1 MQRNQTRLILQQ
13 IGSSKLL
20 SGSLILATLAIGIV
34 IGTVISGDA
43 DAARKPAV
51 APDATPLTIPDAV
64 PIENEFSKIAKQVRP
79 SVVNIQVEFQ
89 EKHAEAAPRGNPR
102 GNSPDDFFRRF
113 FGMPEGPFG
122 GQAPPER
129 RRRPGEGSGVI
140 VDPNGYVIT
149 NNHVVADADRIRVRL
164 FDDDDQLHDATLIGT
179 DVETDIAVIKI
190 NKKQTFTAARIGNS
204 DAVDVGDWAVAVGSP
219 FGYRETVTV
228 GIISAKSREV
238 RNSRPRPFQKFL
250 QTDAAIN
257 PGNSGG
263 PLLNIRGEVI
273 GINTAIVSN
282 TGSFQGLG
290 FALPS
295 NVAVQVY
302 NQIIQYGKVARG
314 SIGISFQPN
323 QSPALLRTF
332 GAENGGVLVGEVK
345 PPGGPADRAGMQ
357 EDDVIIEINGEAV
370 RNGAHLIG
378 IVASTP
384 VGSTVP
390 IVVLRDGERLTLDIE
405 IADRAE
411 LFPSDLGMSEAPEGH
426 KKEEADVMFGF
437 SVSDLSAIERGRIEY
452 EKSGG
457 VLVTKVEPT
466 SFAED
471 IGMLANDIVVSINR
485 KPVAS
490 VSDIQKIQEDLK
502 PGDDVAVKVAR
513 LAGRGNW
520 VTRYLAGVLPD
531 DATEKSF

>member
-1 MQRNQTRLILQQ
+1 MQRNQIRLILKH
-13 IGSSKLL
+13 IGNSKLL

-43 DAARKPAV
+43 DAARKSSV

-64 PIENEFSKIAKQVRP
+64 PLENEFSKIAKQVRP

-89 EKHAEAAPRGNPR
+89 EKHAEGGPRGNPG
-102 GNSPDDFFRRF
+102 GNSSDDFFRRF
-113 FGMPEGPFG
+113 FGIPEGPFG
-122 GQAPPER
+122 GQAPPQR

-164 FDDDDQLHDATLIGT
+164 FNDDDVLHDATLIGT
-179 DVETDIAVIKI
+179 DEETDIAVIKI
-190 NKKQTFTAARIGNS
+190 NEKQTFVAAKIGNS

-238 RNSRPRPFQKFL
+238 RNARPRPFQKFL

-302 NQIIQYGKVARG
+302 NQIIQHGKVARG

-332 GAENGGVLVGEVK
+332 GAHDGGVLVGKVE
-345 PPGGPADRAGMQ
+345 PPGGPADRAGMK
-357 EDDVIIEINGEAV
+357 EDDVIVEINGEAV
-370 RNGAHLIG
+370 KNGDHLID
-378 IVASTP
+378 IVASNP

-390 IVVLRDGERLTLDIE
+390 IVVLRDGERLTLEIE
-405 IADRAE
+405 IADRTE
-411 LFPSDLGMSEAPEGH
+411 LFPTELGMSGAPESRE
-426 KKEEADVMFGF
+426 KVEAEVMFGF
-437 SVSDLSAIERGRIEY
+437 SVSDLTPAERERIEY
-452 EKSGG
+452 RESDG

-471 IGMLANDIVVSINR
+471 IGMLANDIIVAINR
-485 KPVAS
+485 KPVGS
-490 VSDIQKIQEDLK
+490 VADIERIQADLG
-502 PGDDVAVKVAR
+502 PGNDVAVKVAR
-513 LAGRGNW
+513 LVGRGNW
-520 VTRYLAGVLPD
+520 VTRYLAGVLPA
-531 DATEKSF
+531 DAPRD

>member
-1 MQRNQTRLILQQ
+1 MQRNQIRLILKQ
-13 IGSSKLL
+13 IGNSKLL
-20 SGSLILATLAIGIV
+20 SGSLILATLTIGIG

-43 DAARKPAV
+43 DAARKSPV
-51 APDATPLTIPDAV
+51 APDATPLTIPEAV

-89 EKHAEAAPRGNPR
+89 EKRAEAAPR

-122 GQAPPER
+122 RQMPPER

-179 DVETDIAVIKI
+179 DPETDIAVIKI
-190 NKKQTFTAARIGNS
+190 NKNQKFSAAKIGNS

-238 RNSRPRPFQKFL
+238 RNIRPRPFQKFL

-295 NVAVQVY
+295 NVAVEVY
-302 NQIIQYGKVARG
+302 NQIIQHGKVARG
-314 SIGISFQPN
+314 SIGIEFQSN

-332 GAENGGVLVGEVK
+332 GAYDGGVLVGK
-345 PPGGPADRAGMQ
+345 IRPLGGPADQAGMKK
-357 EDDVIIEINGEAV
+357 EDVIVEINGQAV
-370 RNGAHLIG
+370 KSGDHLID

-390 IVVLRDGERLTLDIE
+390 VVVLRDGQRLTLDIE
-405 IADRAE
+405 IADRTE
-411 LFPSDLGMSEAPEGH
+411 LFPTELGMSEAPESR
-426 KKEEADVMFGF
+426 KRQEAQVMFGF
-437 SVSDLSAIERGRIEY
+437 SVSDLSPAERERIEY
-452 EKSGG
+452 EESGG

-471 IGMLANDIVVSINR
+471 IGMLANDIVVAINR
-485 KPVAS
+485 KPVDS
-490 VSDIQKIQEDLK
+490 VSDIQKIQADLK
-502 PGDDVAVKVAR
+502 PGDDLAVKVAR

-531 DATEKSF
+531 DGAEKSF

>member
-1 MQRNQTRLILQQ
+1 MQRNQIRLILKQ

-20 SGSLILATLAIGIV
+20 SGSLILATLTIGIV

-43 DAARKPAV
+43 DAARKSPV
-51 APDATPLTIPDAV
+51 APDATPLTIPEAV
-64 PIENEFSKIAKQVRP
+64 PLENEFSKIAKQVRP

-89 EKHAEAAPRGNPR
+89 EKRAEAAPR

-122 GQAPPER
+122 RQMPPER

-164 FDDDDQLHDATLIGT
+164 FDDDDQLYDATLIGT
-179 DVETDIAVIKI
+179 DVETDLAVIKI
-190 NKKQTFTAARIGNS
+190 NKNRKFTAAKIGNS

-238 RNSRPRPFQKFL
+238 RNIRPRPFQKFL

-295 NVAVQVY
+295 NVAVEVY
-302 NQIIQYGKVARG
+302 NQIIQHGKVARG
-314 SIGISFQPN
+314 SIGIEFQPN

-332 GAENGGVLVGEVK
+332 GAHDGGVLVGK
-345 PPGGPADRAGMQ
+345 IRPLGGPADQAGMKK
-357 EDDVIIEINGEAV
+357 EDVIVEINGQAV
-370 RNGAHLIG
+370 KSGDHLID

-390 IVVLRDGERLTLDIE
+390 VVVLRDGERLTLDIE
-405 IADRAE
+405 IADRSE
-411 LFPSDLGMSEAPEGH
+411 LFPGELGMSEAPESR
-426 KKEEADVMFGF
+426 KRREAEVLFGF
-437 SVSDLSAIERGRIEY
+437 SVSELSPAERERIEY
-452 EKSGG
+452 EESGG

-471 IGMLANDIVVSINR
+471 IGMLANDIVVAMNR
-485 KPVAS
+485 KPVDS
-490 VSDIQKIQEDLK
+490 VSDIQEIQADLK
-502 PGDDVAVKVAR
+502 PGDDLAVKVAR

-531 DATEKSF
+531 DASEKSF